1 MVLFRYILRQHIG
14 PFIFSISLIAFIFTM
29 NLMFQLLRKIA
40 GKGIEPLV
48 LIEYFGLNLAWILA
62 MAVPMSVLI
71 ATLSVYGRL
80 SEDGEI
86 TAMRASGLSA
96 FYLIRPAI
104 IGALIV
110 TIGIGLFNNY
120 ILPEMNHHAK
130 LLLMDMNRKKPTLN
144 MEPGVYTFNIPNLVM
159 LAGEVA
165 QEEGRLVNVTIYDER
180 IQGNRSVITAK
191 RGRIQFVPE
200 QEAFYLTLLDGEI
213 HRPSDR
219 EPDGWEWTQFD
230 SSLFRFG
237 APGMVMQ
244 RHEEG
249 HRGDRE
255 LTAEEMMTR
264 VRELQ
269 ADERQNE
276 HTLKRISSYMV
287 EIHKKFS
294 IPAACIVFALIGA
307 PLGMLAHKGGM
318 GVSGGMSLLFFTVY
332 WAFLVNGED
341 LADRGMLSPEVAT
354 WSPNVLFFV
363 AGIYLLWLAG
373 RRTTLPFVGWIA
385 SLISRLKRK

>member
-1 MVLFRYILRQHIG
+1 
-14 PFIFSISLIAFIFTM
+14 M
-29 NLMFQLLRKIA
+29 NLMFQLMRKII

-48 LIEYFGLNLAWILA
+48 LLEYFGLNLAWILA

-96 FYLIRPAI
+96 WNLIRPAMV
-104 IGALIV
+104 GALIV

-130 LLLMDMNRKKPTLN
+130 LLLIDMNRKKPTLN
-144 MEPGVYTFNIPNLVM
+144 MEPGVYTFNIPKLVM
-159 LAGEVA
+159 LAGEVD
-165 QEEGRLVNVTIYDER
+165 QEEGRLKDVTIYDER
-180 IQGNRSVITAK
+180 LQGNRSVITAK
-191 RGRIQFVPE
+191 RGQIQFKPE

-230 SSLFRFG
+230 SSLFRFS
-237 APGMVMQ
+237 APGSVMK
-244 RHEEG
+244 RHDSG

-255 LTAEEMMTR
+255 LTAEEMMQR
-264 VRELQ
+264 VRDLR
-269 ADERQNE
+269 AGERQNV

-294 IPAACIVFALIGA
+294 IPAACLVFALIGA
-307 PLGMLAHKGGM
+307 PLGILAHKGGM
-318 GVSGGMSLLFFTVY
+318 GISGGISLLFFTIY

-341 LADRGMLSPEVAT
+341 LADRGMLSPEMAT
-354 WSPNVLFFV
+354 WSPNVLFTM

-373 RRTTLPFVGWIA
+373 RRTSLPFVGWIS
-385 SLISRLKRK
+385 SLISRLKRQ